1 MYKTGLSDKN
11 QVVADYLPLVKRI
24 ATHLIARL
32 PPSVQLDDLVQVG
45 MIGLLDA
52 ANNFDSSQGAQFETY
67 AAQRIRGAM
76 LDELRQIDWM
86 PRTARKQMRHIEAA
100 IHALE
105 QRLGRS
111 PNEQEIAEEL
121 HLSLAAYR
129 QALLD
134 ARGHQLLYYEDF
146 AHGEGDSDF
155 FEHHLSDAQD
165 NPFAALHDEG
175 FREALAA
182 AIGLLPERE
191 KLVMGLYYEEELN
204 LREIGAVLGVS
215 ESRVCQLH
223 GQAIIRLRGRMQ
235 EWLA

>member
-1 MYKTGLSDKN
+1 MYKTGLLDKN
-11 QVVADYLPLVKRI
+11 QVVVDYLPLVKRI

-32 PPSVQLDDLVQVG
+32 PPSVQLDDLIQVG

-52 ANNFDSSQGAQFETY
+52 ANNFDSGHGAQFETY
-67 AAQRIRGAM
+67 AVQRIRGAM

-100 IHALE
+100 VHTLE
-105 QRLGRS
+105 QRLGQPPS
-111 PNEQEIAEEL
+111 EQEIANEL
-121 HLSLAAYR
+121 QLSLAAYR

-146 AHGEGDSDF
+146 AHGEGDNDF
-155 FEHHLSDAQD
+155 FECYLVDEQD
-165 NPFAALHDEG
+165 NPLTSLYDEG

-182 AIGLLPERE
+182 VIDLLPERE
-191 KLVMGLYYEEELN
+191 KLIMGLYYDDELN

-223 GQAIIRLRGRMQ
+223 SQAIVRLRGHMQ
-235 EWLA
+235 EWLT

>member
-1 MYKTGLSDKN
+1 MYKTGLLDKN
-11 QVVADYLPLVKRI
+11 QVVVDYAPLVRRI

-32 PPSVQLDDLVQVG
+32 PPSVQLDDLIQVG

-52 ANNFDSSQGAQFETY
+52 ANNFDSGHGAQFETY
-67 AAQRIRGAM
+67 AVQRIRGAM

-100 IHALE
+100 VHTLE
-105 QRLGRS
+105 QRLGQPPS
-111 PNEQEIAEEL
+111 EQEIAKEL
-121 HLSLAAYR
+121 QLSLAAYR

-146 AHGEGDSDF
+146 AHGEGDNDF
-155 FEHHLSDAQD
+155 FECYLADEQN
-165 NPFAALHDEG
+165 NPFASLYDES

-182 AIGLLPERE
+182 VIDLLPERE
-191 KLVMGLYYEEELN
+191 KLIMGLYYEDELN

-223 GQAIIRLRGRMQ
+223 SQAIVRLRGHMQ
-235 EWLA
+235 EWLT

>member
-52 ANNFDSSQGAQFETY
+52 ANHFDSNQGAQFETY

-100 IHALE
+100 VHALE

-111 PNEQEIAEEL
+111 PGEQEIAEEL

-165 NPFAALHDEG
+165 NPFASLHDEG

-182 AIGLLPERE
+182 AIDILPERE

-223 GQAIIRLRGRMQ
+223 SQAVVRLRGRMQ